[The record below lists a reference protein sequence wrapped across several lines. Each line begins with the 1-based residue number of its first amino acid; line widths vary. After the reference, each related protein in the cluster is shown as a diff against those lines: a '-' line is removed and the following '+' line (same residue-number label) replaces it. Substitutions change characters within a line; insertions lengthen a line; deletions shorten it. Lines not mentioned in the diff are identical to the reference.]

1 MTNVMM
7 KTFLN
12 QKIIKKIEL
21 DYIQAVKSSACPKPK
36 VIRRPIFPK
45 FQKQN
50 IPKFPYCGFNT
61 RHDNRQVTLIEFF
74 ESRICPNIYRM
85 FRSVD

>member
-1 MTNVMM
+1 MMTNVMM

-45 FQKQN
+45 AE
-50 IPKFPYCGFNT
+50 YS
-61 RHDNRQVTLIEFF
+61 EA
-74 ESRICPNIYRM
+74 
-85 FRSVD
+85 SVLWIQHTTW